1 MRPNGAGAGTL
12 VILVLVSASLMT
24 GAAAQER
31 PGGGAP
37 AAGPRVSAPAPHFSA
52 PAPHFAAPAPHFS
65 APASHFAAPAPRI
78 IPAPQIAAPHIIA
91 APRFTPPLG
100 NVPIGP
106 GNARTGESGNLAHG
120 GMASPNTA
128 TPNIVG
134 QQRTDGNR
142 GGTGPS
148 QNLNTVGH
156 GLAGSNHG
164 AAEPSQNVI
173 QGRNGWQVLRNP
185 ALANISAH
193 DPANRALAQSTFS
206 GRYARSGLGRDRDR
220 DGDRGRDRDRDH
232 DGDRHRHFGRVI
244 GFFGPVFWPYA
255 YDDFVDYTFSPY
267 AYDTFWPYAY
277 DDVFHGIYGA
287 YARGYSDDASGGA
300 VGYADGSVGYVRET
314 GGTAQICS
322 GQTEGLTDFPIQQIT
337 QQVRPD
343 QDQQALLDDLRAAT
357 ATALDVLRA
366 ACPSDLPSTP
376 TGRLAAMHDRV
387 KAMLEA
393 LRVARPALEKF
404 YRSLSDEQKER
415 FNALD
420 AENFRTAESG
430 QSDPAQVCGGS
441 AAQATNLP
449 FARIE
454 QALRPSD
461 AQVTALKAL
470 EEASA
475 KAGDILKANCPTETM
490 LTPTG
495 RLAAMEQRLDAML
508 QALDTVQP
516 ALATFYGSLDDE
528 QKARFNRIG
537 ARST

>member
-1 MRPNGAGAGTL
+1 
-12 VILVLVSASLMT
+12 
-24 GAAAQER
+24 
-31 PGGGAP
+31 
-37 AAGPRVSAPAPHFSA
+37 
-52 PAPHFAAPAPHFS
+52 
-65 APASHFAAPAPRI
+65 
-78 IPAPQIAAPHIIA
+78 
-91 APRFTPPLG
+91 
-100 NVPIGP
+100 
-106 GNARTGESGNLAHG
+106 
-120 GMASPNTA
+120 MASPNTA

-134 QQRTDGNR
+134 QGLTGGSR

-156 GLAGSNHG
+156 GPAGNKHG

-173 QGRNGWQVLRNP
+173 QGRNGSQVLRNP

-206 GRYARSGLGRDRDR
+206 GRFARSGFGRDH
-220 DGDRGRDRDRDH
+220 DRGREH

-244 GFFGPVFWPYA
+244 GFFGPIFWPYA
-255 YDDFVDYTFSPY
+255 YNDFVDYTFSPY

-287 YARGYSDDASGGA
+287 YARGYSDEASGGA
-300 VGYADGSVGYVRET
+300 VFGYADGSVRYVRAT

-322 GQTEGLTDFPIQQIT
+322 GQTEGLVDFPIQQIT

-343 QDQQALLDDLRAAT
+343 QEQQAMLDDLRAAT

-376 TGRLAAMHDRV
+376 TDRLAAMNDRV

-393 LRVARPALEKF
+393 LQVARPALEKF

-415 FNALD
+415 FNALG

-454 QALRPSD
+454 QALRLSV
-461 AQVTALKAL
+461 AQVTALKAM

-475 KAGDILKANCPTETM
+475 KAGDILKANCPTETA

>member
-1 MRPNGAGAGTL
+1 MRPNGAGTL
-12 VILVLVSASLMT
+12 VIVVLVSASLMT

-31 PGGGAP
+31 RGPGGGAP

-65 APASHFAAPAPRI
+65 APAAPAPRI
-78 IPAPQIAAPHIIA
+78 IPAPQIAAPRIIA

-100 NVPIGP
+100 NVQIGP
-106 GNARTGESGNLAHG
+106 GNARTGEAGNLAHG

-134 QQRTDGNR
+134 QGLTGGNR
-142 GGTGPS
+142 GGRGPS
-148 QNLNTVGH
+148 QNLNTVG
-156 GLAGSNHG
+156 HG

-206 GRYARSGLGRDRDR
+206 GRFARSGLGRDHD
-220 DGDRGRDRDRDH
+220 RDRDRGRNH
-232 DGDRHRHFGRVI
+232 DGDHRHFGRVI

-277 DDVFHGIYGA
+277 DDVFQGIYGA
-287 YARGYSDDASGGA
+287 SARGYSDDASGGA
-300 VGYADGSVGYVRET
+300 VFGYADGSVGYVRAT

-393 LRVARPALEKF
+393 LRAARPALEKF
-404 YRSLSDEQKER
+404 YRSLSDEQKES

-430 QSDPAQVCGGS
+430 QSDSAQVCGGS

-454 QALRPSD
+454 QALRLSD